1 MEISVL
7 EVLGTLA
14 AVVLAIPIIER
25 YARRAAR
32 VLRRR
37 RHP

>member
-1 MEISVL
+1 MKSSVL

-25 YARRAAR
+25 YAGRAAR
-32 VLRRR
+32 ALRRR